1 MNTLAS
7 RCIDAVIG
15 VEGGYS
21 NNPSDSGGPTIW
33 GITEAVARAYGFR
46 GDMRDMPRATA
57 SDIYKARYWDTLSLD
72 AVGAVSEKVAHELF
86 DTGVN
91 LGVAEAG
98 KFLQR
103 ALNVLSA
110 NGAHY
115 AQVKA
120 DGLVGAMTVA
130 ALRAYFLKRHAAQG
144 ELVLLRALNA
154 LQGNFY
160 IELAERRPKDQ
171 DFVFG
176 WLRNRV
182 V

>member
-7 RCIDAVIG
+7 RCIDTVIG

-21 NNPSDSGGPTIW
+21 NNPSDSGGSTIW
-33 GITEAVARAYGFR
+33 GITEAVARAYGYR
-46 GDMRDMPRATA
+46 GDMRDMPRSTA
-57 SDIYKARYWDTLSLD
+57 VDIFKARYWDTLSLD
-72 AVGAVSEKVAHELF
+72 AISAVSEKVAYELF

-103 ALNVLSA
+103 SLNVLSD
-110 NGAHY
+110 NGAYY
-115 AQVKA
+115 AAVKV

-130 ALRAYFLKRHAAQG
+130 ALKAYMLKRYATQG
-144 ELVLLRALNA
+144 EVVLLRALNA
-154 LQGNFY
+154 LQGSFY
-160 IELAERRPKDQ
+160 IELAENRTKDQ

-182 V
+182 T